1 MVNTTLSLEQMRNEL
16 AAALSPFDLDVD
28 EFLSSDIDDYS
39 DANLRDI
46 WLMVK
51 GILKPTA

>member
-1 MVNTTLSLEQMRNEL
+1 MVNATLSLEQMRNEL
-16 AAALSPFDLDVD
+16 AAALLPFDLDVD

>member
-1 MVNTTLSLEQMRNEL
+1 MVNAVLSLEQMRQEL
-16 AAALSPFDLDVD
+16 TSALLPFNISVD
-28 EFLSSDIDDYS
+28 EFLNSDIDDYS

-51 GILKPTA
+51 GILKPAA